1 MHFTGTESLGI
12 AFFHQFLKCLNVFKH
27 VMVLC
32 MYELV
37 FESMHIYAY
46 IGLNL
51 CIYKCTY
58 VSVLKGSRS
67 KRGYPPSSK
76 TLVSYSILHL
86 QELGFLSKIAD
97 SRTRTGWVRDKRE
110 TEERVFKR

>member
-46 IGLNL
+46 ICLDL

-67 KRGYPPSSK
+67 KRGYPVPR
-76 TLVSYSILHL
+76 L
-86 QELGFLSKIAD
+86 
-97 SRTRTGWVRDKRE
+97 
-110 TEERVFKR
+110 